1 MPNPVISVIG
11 SVVGAIVMIFALA
24 TAMAYMTLIERKV
37 VGRIQV
43 RFGPNRVGP
52 FGFFQPLADLI
63 KLLLKEDIVPAQAD
77 RPVFTLAPMISL
89 VVAFAAFAVIPVGSQ
104 ISIFGW
110 NVPMRLADPNI
121 GILYVFAV
129 SELGV
134 YGIVLGGWASNNKYS
149 LLGGVRSSAQIIS
162 YALAMGISIVGVL
175 IITGSLSLEAIVRHQ
190 SGFWISYIPRWN
202 IFVQPLAF
210 VIYVIAAVAEVNRAP
225 FDLPEAEQELV
236 AGYHTEY
243 SSMRFAMYFMAE
255 YINMITVSA
264 VAATVFLGG
273 WTGWNVA
280 GGLPW
285 FLLKVAAYMYFFI
298 WLRATLPRLRY
309 DRLMKFGW
317 YVLLPLALL
326 NLAVTA
332 IVVVVGNY

>member
-1 MPNPVISVIG
+1 MSLISIIG
-11 SVVGAIVMIFALA
+11 SVVGAIVMIFVLA
-24 TAMAYMTLIERKV
+24 TGMAYMTLIERKV
-37 VGRIQV
+37 VARIQV
-43 RFGPNRVGP
+43 RLGPNRVGP
-52 FGFFQPLADLI
+52 VGFFQPLADVI
-63 KLLLKEDIVPAQAD
+63 KLILKEDIVPAQAD

-121 GILYVFAV
+121 GILYVFAI

-175 IITGSLSLEAIVRHQ
+175 IITGSLSMEAIVRHQ
-190 SGFWISYIPRWN
+190 SGFWFWPVPRWN

-210 VIYVIAAVAEVNRAP
+210 VIYVIAAIAEVNRAP

-273 WTGWNVA
+273 WNGWNVA

-298 WLRATLPRLRY
+298 WLRATLPRVRY